1 MTQTDLFV
9 VSDVEGTLTAGVM
22 WQAISAYLRS
32 TGREAEDKRF
42 LRRNLWGVLRYRL
55 GWIDREAFKNRW
67 ITSQAQLLAGSSQE
81 EIEALAEWVME
92 TSFWPA
98 RRQEVLDELAG
109 YQAQGAQV
117 VLASGLYQPI
127 VAAFATRLGLPAL
140 QAIGTPLGFVE
151 GVFSGEF
158 AGPICNGEEKARQVR
173 AYVGEGKI
181 LAAYGDSLSD
191 VYLLEMSEMPVA
203 VDPEPELAAEAQRRG
218 WRILTSDAGMPGDP
232 PGTSASG

>member
-1 MTQTDLFV
+1 MTNTDLFV

-55 GWIDREAFKNRW
+55 GWIDRPAFKKQF
-67 ITSQAQLLAGSSQE
+67 ISSQARLLAGSSQAE
-81 EIEALAEWVME
+81 MAALVEFVME
-92 TSFWPA
+92 ESFWPK
-98 RRQEVLDELAG
+98 RRQAVVAELSAH
-109 YQAQGAQV
+109 QAQGARV
-117 VLASGLYQPI
+117 ILASGLYLPL
-127 VAAFATRLGLPAL
+127 VEAFAARLGLPAS
-140 QAIGTPLGFVE
+140 QAIGTPLLFVE

-158 AGPICNGEEKARQVR
+158 GGPICNGEEKAHQVR

-191 VYLLEMSEMPVA
+191 IYLLELSQEPVA
-203 VDPEPELAAEAQRRG
+203 VDPEEEFAVEARRRG
-218 WRILTSDAGMPGDP
+218 WRILTGAGDRPGDSQE
-232 PGTSASG
+232 TSASG